1 MNAYIF
7 PGQGAQF
14 VGMGLDLYEK
24 SDLAK
29 ELFEQAN
36 EILGFKITD
45 RRVKRAGLDYWKY
58 VQIEHHSSL
67 EQFLEG
73 IQATRLFF
81 FSTKGKRSYVQAHF
95 QEEDFLVFGSE
106 TSGLPEWILE
116 QYSDG
121 VFRIPI
127 LCSEV
132 RSLNLS
138 NAVSIITYEALRQTG
153 KLL

>member
-1 MNAYIF
+1 MHVVLVEPQIPPNTGNVARLCAATKITLHL
-7 PGQGAQF
+7 
-14 VGMGLDLYEK
+14 VGE
-24 SDLAK
+24 
-29 ELFEQAN
+29 
-36 EILGFKITD
+36 LGFEITD
-45 RRVKRAGLDYWKY
+45 RRVKRAGLDYWKH

-67 EQFLEG
+67 KQFLGG

-95 QEEDFLVFGSE
+95 QEEDFLIFGSE

-116 QYSDG
+116 QYSGG

-127 LCSEV
+127 LCPGV

-138 NAVSIITYEALRQTG
+138 NAVSIIAYEALRQTG